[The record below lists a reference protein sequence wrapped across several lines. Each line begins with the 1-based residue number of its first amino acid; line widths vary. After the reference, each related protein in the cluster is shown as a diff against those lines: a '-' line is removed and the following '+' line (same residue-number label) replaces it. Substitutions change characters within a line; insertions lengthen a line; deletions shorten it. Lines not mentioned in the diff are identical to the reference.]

1 MNTIAET
8 TAHNREESNASKCA
22 KCFLDENGRPS
33 ERSGPDLTKA
43 KPIKRVAAYI
53 KSQRT
58 QHRRRNAAYHLIEAL
73 KASGIGV
80 HAGWNASLRQV
91 REGTDKKDI
100 GLQIGFPCDAQE
112 SLRRER
118 YDVLYPLMEDLRNE
132 MIDLMLEF
140 GEFTDLRPYATGE
153 DAVNEVVAAGARIY
167 KIADGEISLALPL
180 GRAEW
185 ENDRANGWRLRRAA
199 HRFSVSLSCHRDEI
213 GKIVE
218 AEGERQGGGY
228 SLNVREMNHA
238 R

>member
-1 MNTIAET
+1 MNTITEPAVR
-8 TAHNREESNASKCA
+8 NRGELSASKSG
-22 KCFLDENGRPS
+22 KCFLDENGSPS

-43 KPIKRVAAYI
+43 KPINRVAAFI

-58 QHRRRNAAYHLIEAL
+58 QRGRQNAAYHLIEAL

-80 HAGWNASLRQV
+80 HAGWSASLRQV
-91 REGTDKKDI
+91 REGTDEKDI
-100 GLQIGFPCDAQE
+100 SLQIGFPCDAQE

-118 YDVLYPLMEDLRNE
+118 YDVLYPLMEDLRSE

-140 GEFTDLRPYATGE
+140 GKLTDLRPYATGE

-167 KIADGEISLALPL
+167 KMADGEISLALPL
-180 GRAEW
+180 GCPEW
-185 ENDRANGWRLRRAA
+185 ENDRANGWRLLRAA

-218 AEGERQGGGY
+218 AEGERRGGGY

>member
-1 MNTIAET
+1 MNTIFEAA
-8 TAHNREESNASKCA
+8 AHNREESDASKCA
-22 KCFLDENGRPS
+22 KCFLDENGSPS

-58 QHRRRNAAYHLIEAL
+58 RGKRHNAAYYLIEAL

-80 HAGWNASLRQV
+80 HAGWSASLRQV
-91 REGTDKKDI
+91 REGVDDMDI
-100 GLQIGFPCDAQE
+100 SLQIGFPCDSQE
-112 SLRRER
+112 SLRNKR
-118 YDVLYPLMEDLRNE
+118 YHVLAPLMDDLRNE

-140 GEFTDLRPYATGE
+140 GKFTDLRPYPTGE

-167 KIADGEISLALPL
+167 EMADGEISLALPL
-180 GRAEW
+180 GRPEW

-199 HRFSVSLSCHRDEI
+199 QRFSASLSCHRVEI

-228 SLNVREMNHA
+228 SLKIREMNHG